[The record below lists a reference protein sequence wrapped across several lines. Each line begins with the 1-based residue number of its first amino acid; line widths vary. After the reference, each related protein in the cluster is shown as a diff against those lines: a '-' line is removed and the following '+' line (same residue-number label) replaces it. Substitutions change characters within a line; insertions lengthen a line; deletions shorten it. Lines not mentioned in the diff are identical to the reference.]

1 GFLSTLGD
9 GFAAAFPASRDELY
23 AFASWQQAG
32 ITVAGS
38 SDAPVITASPLVGIR
53 DAVLRRTAAGQV
65 LGPGE
70 RLTARD
76 ALAMYTRAAAF
87 AMHREDEIGSLEPG
101 KLADFVVLD
110 ASPLDVDPERIGD
123 IQVLATVLGGTP
135 VYQATGVFAGIG

>member
-1 GFLSTLGD
+1 M
-9 GFAAAFPASRDELY
+9 
-23 AFASWQQAG
+23 
-32 ITVAGS
+32 
-38 SDAPVITASPLVGIR
+38 
-53 DAVLRRTAAGQV
+53 LRRTAAGL

-110 ASPLDVDPERIGD
+110 ASPLDVDPERIAD
-123 IQVLATVLGGTP
+123 IEVLATVVGGTP
-135 VYQATGVFAGIG
+135 VYQSTGVFAGLG